1 MRKPCRHQPG
11 GAWWRPGRREDP
23 NQAGQEHNENS
34 EGWIIQAEDCQEE
47 SNSQQLV
54 ASWELGKQTNST
66 ASGSRHL
73 TQDQ

>member
-1 MRKPCRHQPG
+1 MEAWEGRGPQPG
-11 GAWWRPGRREDP
+11 RAAAKG
-23 NQAGQEHNENS
+23 NS

-54 ASWELGKQTNST
+54 ASWELGKQTNSS